1 MLFLD
6 LDQIA
11 YWRFNLSL
19 LMRIGKDMKLE
30 YLSMVFSISERLAND
45 ADSGFK

>member
-1 MLFLD
+1 
-6 LDQIA
+6 
-11 YWRFNLSL
+11 
-19 LMRIGKDMKLE
+19 MKLE